1 MCPSLSKLKLLI
13 INKVSMVSYSSVWF
27 SYTTTVKPPNKGHL
41 GTRAGVPYS
50 EVVLYSE
57 VLGKIVLLHSI
68 HVYNIIRVLS

>member
-1 MCPSLSKLKLLI
+1 MMAYLDSVSERNLKPAWT
-13 INKVSMVSYSSVWF
+13 VY
-27 SYTTTVKPPNKGHL
+27 TVKPPNKGHL

-57 VLGKIVLLHSI
+57 VFGKIVFLHCI

>member
-1 MCPSLSKLKLLI
+1 M
-13 INKVSMVSYSSVWF
+13 
-27 SYTTTVKPPNKGHL
+27 GHL

-57 VLGKIVLLHSI
+57 VFGKIVFLHCI